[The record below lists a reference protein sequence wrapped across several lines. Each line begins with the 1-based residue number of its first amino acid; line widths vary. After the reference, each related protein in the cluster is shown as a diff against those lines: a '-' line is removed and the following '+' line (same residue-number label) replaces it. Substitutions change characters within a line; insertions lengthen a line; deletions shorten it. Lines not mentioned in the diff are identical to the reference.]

1 MAARGSTLSH
11 HARGIVIASVGVV
24 VLSFDA
30 ILVRLS
36 DASGW
41 DIVFWR
47 GWFIFAAL
55 AAYLLIRHKPVSLP
69 ATRRQW
75 LAAAVITILYG
86 VDTSLFVFS
95 VTLTTVANTVVLLSC
110 SPFFAAIFSWIFLGE
125 RVRLRTWLAI
135 AAAMGGVMI
144 VFSGSFQLETSL
156 GDFLALL
163 LAVFVGVTM
172 TVLRSVP
179 DIPRTPLVC
188 GAGAVAGLLAWPMAD
203 PLSLPAPAYGW
214 LALMG
219 LVQMPIASVLLM
231 TATRYL
237 TAPEVS
243 LFLLIETVLGPL
255 WVWLALGEE
264 PPALTLVGGAAILG
278 AIAVHSWLQL
288 RETRSN
294 RAITDAE
301 SPTSAP
307 RSAGSSGTRRHK

>member
-1 MAARGSTLSH
+1 MTAKFSTLDPHS
-11 HARGIVIASVGVV
+11 RGIAIATFGVV

-30 ILVRLS
+30 ILVRLTV
-36 DASGW
+36 ASGW

-47 GWFIFAAL
+47 GWLIFLAL
-55 AAYLLIRHKPVSLP
+55 GAYLLIRYRPVSLP

-75 LAAAVITILYG
+75 LAAGVITVLYG

-95 VTLTTVANTVVLLSC
+95 VSLTRVANTVVLLSC
-110 SPFFAAIFSWIFLGE
+110 SPFFAAIFSWVFLGE
-125 RVRLRTWLAI
+125 RVRLRTWMAI
-135 AAAMGGVMI
+135 VAGMAGVLV
-144 VFSGSFQLETSL
+144 VFSGSLELGTSL
-156 GDFLALL
+156 GDLLALL

-179 DIPRTPLVC
+179 DLPRTPLVC
-188 GAGAVAGLLAWPMAD
+188 GSGAVAGLLAWPLAD
-203 PLSLPAPAYGW
+203 PLSLSASSYGW

-219 LVQMPIASVLLM
+219 LLQMPVASVLLM

-237 TAPEVS
+237 PAPEVS

-264 PPALTLVGGAAILG
+264 PPSLTLIGGAVILG

-288 RETRSN
+288 RETRGN
-294 RAITDAE
+294 RRTAAALE
-301 SPTSAP
+301 AQ
-307 RSAGSSGTRRHK
+307 RRENAGARE

>member
-1 MAARGSTLSH
+1 MTSGFSKLDPHS
-11 HARGIVIASVGVV
+11 RGIVIAAAGVF

-30 ILVRLS
+30 ILVRLTA
-36 DASGW
+36 ASGW

-55 AAYLLIRHKPVSLP
+55 GTYLLIRHQPVSLP

-75 LAAAVITILYG
+75 LAAVVITVLYG

-95 VTLTTVANTVVLLSC
+95 VTQTTVANTVVLLSC

-135 AAAMGGVMI
+135 AAAMGGVLI
-144 VFSGSFQLETSL
+144 VFSGSLELGTSL
-156 GDFLALL
+156 GDLLALL
-163 LAVFVGVTM
+163 LAIFVGVTM

-179 DIPRTPLVC
+179 DLPRTPLVC
-188 GAGAVAGLLAWPMAD
+188 GAGAVAGLLAWPLAD
-203 PLSLPAPAYGW
+203 PLTLTAPAYGW

-219 LVQMPIASVLLM
+219 LLQMPIASVLLM

-264 PPALTLVGGAAILG
+264 PPALTLIGGAAILG
-278 AIAVHSWLQL
+278 AIAIHSWLQM
-288 RETRSN
+288 RETRGN
-294 RAITDAE
+294 RLAAE
-301 SPTSAP
+301 SANEPHEDKGP
-307 RSAGSSGTRRHK
+307 AGQ

>member
-1 MAARGSTLSH
+1 MTAKPVSLDPHT
-11 HARGIVIASVGVV
+11 RGIAIAAVGVLI
-24 VLSFDA
+24 LSFDA
-30 ILVRLS
+30 ILVRLT

-47 GWFIFAAL
+47 GWLIFAAL
-55 AAYLLIRHKPVSLP
+55 GAYLLVRYRPVSLP

-75 LAAAVITILYG
+75 LAAAVITVLYG
-86 VDTSLFVFS
+86 IDTSLFVFS
-95 VTLTTVANTVVLLSC
+95 VSLTRVANTVVLLSC
-110 SPFFAAIFSWIFLGE
+110 SPFFAAIFSRVFLGE

-135 AAAMGGVMI
+135 AAGMAGVLV
-144 VFSGSFQLETSL
+144 VFSGSLRLGTSP
-156 GDFLALL
+156 GDLLALL

-179 DIPRTPLVC
+179 DLPRTPLVC
-188 GAGAVAGLLAWPMAD
+188 GAGAVAGLLAWPLAE
-203 PLSLPAPAYGW
+203 PLSLSASSYGW

-219 LVQMPIASVLLM
+219 LLQMPVASVLLM

-264 PPALTLVGGAAILG
+264 PPSLTLIGGAVILG
-278 AIAVHSWLQL
+278 AIAIHSWLQL
-288 RETRSN
+288 RETQGN
-294 RAITDAE
+294 RRAAAVLE
-301 SPTSAP
+301 EQ
-307 RSAGSSGTRRHK
+307 RREQARARE